1 MPGLIWRLCSVEF
14 DRKLLLSLFRKKCAL
29 KDIDFKCIDTMIAGE
44 TKSILEPYWERELG
58 RLLNP
63 LPDLD
68 ELLLD
73 LKRKLSF

>member
-1 MPGLIWRLCSVEF
+1 M
-14 DRKLLLSLFRKKCAL
+14 